1 MLMSSLR
8 VAPVIAVF
16 LAWVPAPTLAQ
27 SLDQGFHQN
36 AADPLNGSSSLFAKK
51 ITDRVKLKPWAVQ
64 LSAGF
69 SRERVLAA
77 YTAIETRHAT
87 LLADKDAAI
96 VSSVFRSRGT
106 QPFYQVHVG
115 TNTFE
120 SAIDLCTEIRRAGG
134 ACTVLS
140 NKLNQDNMD
149 GSVSASAIQNI
160 DVSWIAD
167 PTATPVF

>member
-16 LAWVPAPTLAQ
+16 LACVPTPTLAQ
-27 SLDQGFHQN
+27 SLDQAFHHKLSTEFRGAQN
-36 AADPLNGSSSLFAKK
+36 AAEPLNGGSSLFAKK
-51 ITDRVKLKPWAVQ
+51 VTDRVKLKPWGVQ

-77 YTAIETRHAT
+77 YAAIATRYAT

-96 VSSVFRSRGT
+96 VSSVFRTRGT
-106 QPFYQVHVG
+106 QPFYQVQVG
-115 TNTFE
+115 TDTFE
-120 SAIDLCTEIRRAGG
+120 SANDLCAEIRQAGG
-134 ACTVLS
+134 ACMVLS

-149 GSVSASAIQNI
+149 GPVFASAI
-160 DVSWIAD
+160 
-167 PTATPVF
+167 